1 MVLRRVRQKLLAR
14 LRRNALNAVI
24 TKANGAIMN
33 WKLPNQLRWV
43 AQLLRD
49 DGSAELAEIAEE
61 AAKEIELS
69 RAIITGDPLET
80 PIEEGD
86 RANG

>member
-1 MVLRRVRQKLLAR
+1 
-14 LRRNALNAVI
+14 
-24 TKANGAIMN
+24 MN
-33 WKLPNQLRWV
+33 WKLPGQLRRV
-43 AQLLRD
+43 AQLLRE

-69 RAIITGDPLET
+69 RAIITGDPVYLE
-80 PIEEGD
+80 IEEGD